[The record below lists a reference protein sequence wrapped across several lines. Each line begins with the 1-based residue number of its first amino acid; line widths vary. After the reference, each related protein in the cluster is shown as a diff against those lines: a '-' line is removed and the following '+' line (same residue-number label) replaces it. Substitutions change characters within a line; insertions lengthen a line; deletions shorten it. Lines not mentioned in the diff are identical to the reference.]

1 MGGKQEDALLHR
13 FKACLLCRKE
23 FLVILSSFPS
33 WDSEEGILTNEVFL
47 YKGMFLLQKGTF
59 CFQRFS
65 YVCSS
70 SK

>member
-1 MGGKQEDALLHR
+1 MGGKQEEALSHR
-13 FKACLLCRKE
+13 FKAFLLCRKE

-33 WDSEEGILTNEVFL
+33 WHRQEGILTNEDFL
-47 YKGMFLLQKGTF
+47 YKAMFLLQKGNF

-65 YVCSS
+65 CVCSS